1 MTTSTN
7 FSFQFGQ
14 DIENFPPE
22 IIFDPE
28 DVAQC
33 SPVAYFPTLI
43 VADDQELLPNQIKAA
58 WQVSKYKYKD
68 EEAEDKLDTRE
79 EVIDSNSKVIYVS
92 VKDDDGQ
99 ETICKT
105 KELKLARFGRE
116 IVRVF
121 GPLKIKSWEA
131 FGTGGSVVYTDMIKK
146 RDVDLSATERLIP
159 FPGLN
164 QSANTIA
171 DKYEV
176 KIKDAATFDDRGG
189 NFDAEYERENK
200 QGLSTTF

>member
-58 WQVSKYKYKD
+58 WQVSKYKD
-68 EEAEDKLDTRE
+68 EEAEDELDTRE
-79 EVIDSNSKVIYVS
+79 EAIDSNSS
-92 VKDDDGQ
+92 L
-99 ETICKT
+99 C
-105 KELKLARFGRE
+105 FC
-116 IVRVF
+116 
-121 GPLKIKSWEA
+121 
-131 FGTGGSVVYTDMIKK
+131 
-146 RDVDLSATERLIP
+146 ER
-159 FPGLN
+159 
-164 QSANTIA
+164 
-171 DKYEV
+171 
-176 KIKDAATFDDRGG
+176 
-189 NFDAEYERENK
+189 
-200 QGLSTTF
+200 